1 MVLLFG
7 SLVMAETISQQIY
20 QVIQTSNLS
29 SASISISVR
38 NVKDGSVVFSHYGN
52 KALVPASTMKW
63 VTAITAVETLGFEH
77 RVNTDLQIRGEISK
91 NKILGDLIIY
101 GRGDPDLTVQNL
113 NVWAKQ
119 LSHQGIDSITG
130 QVIVDNSYFETSNLS
145 SGWVWDDLSFGYAA
159 PFSSTNIEHNTTKVT
174 IQPPRSSS
182 QKTTWNG
189 GVLEECLTFESNK
202 DPVAKMHLYRQL
214 GTDVIWANGGDI
226 VGAPRTSTTVSISNP
241 TQCIQKLFTKILNNH
256 GISIKNQYNEGRQV
270 IRIAQK
276 ESLSLQEMLVI
287 MLKQS
292 HNLYAEIITRWIDPA
307 HREKSI
313 HGARNVFASILQ
325 KAGVHPKEWRIEDGS
340 GLSRYNLMSAD
351 ALSKLS
357 VYAYQQSYGKELY
370 QLLPIA
376 GVDGTL
382 ARRMQNG
389 LAKGNVHAKTGSM
402 STMKNIS
409 GYVTSRDQQLLA
421 ITILM
426 NGYVGS
432 PSDMIQIQDQILEII
447 ASGNVEQEIH
457 YQQKVS
463 QKVKQRLAQRWFR
476 QFWTQENHEAKK

>member
-20 QVIQTSNLS
+20 QIIQTPRLS

-38 NVKDGSVVFSHYGN
+38 NVKDGSVVFSHHGN

-63 VTAITAVETLGFEH
+63 VTAITAVETLGFEYSTK
-77 RVNTDLQIRGEISK
+77 TDLQIRGEISK

-101 GRGDPDLTVQNL
+101 GRGDPDLSVQDL
-113 NVWAKQ
+113 RDWAKQ

-130 QVIVDNSYFETSNLS
+130 QVLVDNSYFETSNLS
-145 SGWVWDDLSFGYAA
+145 SGWVWDDLSFAYAA
-159 PFSSTNIEHNTTKVT
+159 PFSSTNIEQNTTKVT

-182 QKTTWNG
+182 QKTTWDG
-189 GVLEECLTFESNK
+189 GVLEKCLSLESNK
-202 DPVAKMHLYRQL
+202 NPVEKMYVHRQL
-214 GTDVIWANGGDI
+214 GTDVILAPGADI
-226 VGAPRTSTTVSISNP
+226 VGKPRTSATVSISNP
-241 TQCIQKLFTKILNNH
+241 AQCIQKLFTQILKDH
-256 GISIKNQYNEGRQV
+256 GISIKNQYNEARQV

-307 HREKSI
+307 PQEKNI
-313 HGARNVFASILQ
+313 DGARNIFASTLQ
-325 KAGVHPKEWRIEDGS
+325 KAGVQPKEWRIEDGS

-382 ARRMQNG
+382 ARRMQHG
-389 LAKGNVHAKTGSM
+389 FAKGNVHAKTGSM
-402 STMKNIS
+402 STMRNIS

-421 ITILM
+421 VSILM
-426 NGYVGS
+426 NGYIGA
-432 PSDMIQIQDQILEII
+432 PSDMIQIQDQILEIL

-476 QFWTQENHEAKK
+476 HFWTPENEEP